1 VIAIGID
8 PGTRHLGWGV
18 IRAEGNQLTHV
29 AHGVIDADA
38 ALSLARR
45 LEVIDS
51 ALTEIIGRYRPEVGS
66 VETLFFHRDPQAAAK
81 LGHARGVVLL
91 GLSRASVEVAEY
103 APAHVKLAVTGKGN
117 ADKRQVAHMVRA
129 LLALEGPPRSD
140 AADARHHSLPPR
152 SHRPRDAGAPIGTL
166 AGARCA
172 LRTQARARGRRPAA
186 DQLIWPLL
194 ANLRFF
200 HDG

>member
-140 AADARHHSLPPR
+140 AADALALAITHCRRGPIDLAMQARR
-152 SHRPRDAGAPIGTL
+152 SALSPELAALFGRKRGRAGAG
-166 AGARCA
+166 
-172 LRTQARARGRRPAA
+172 LRR
-186 DQLIWPLL
+186 IS
-194 ANLRFF
+194 
-200 HDG
+200 